1 MTQTIDQQIDN
12 KIAGMPEKWDMIIQP
27 KRSLFALPITELFRY
42 KDLIAMFVRRDF
54 VSVYKQTILGPLWYL
69 IQPLLTTITFT
80 VIFGNIAKLPTDGLP
95 QFLFYMSGT
104 VIWTYFASCL
114 TKTSNIF
121 VDNAALFGKV
131 YFPRLTV
138 PISILI
144 SNLITFG
151 IQFVF
156 FLGFMAYFALRG
168 TVFHPNLWILF
179 SPVLIFM
186 MAGLGLGLGILISS
200 MTTKYRDLRFLVSF
214 GVTLLMYATPVIYP
228 VSSIPQQ
235 YQMLIKANPMTPIVE
250 TFRYAFLG
258 AGTINPLDLVYSFVF
273 MVVIVI
279 IGTVVFNRVETTF
292 MDTV

>member
-1 MTQTIDQQIDN
+1 MTDERTIPALDEHDWSLVI
-12 KIAGMPEKWDMIIQP
+12 KP
-27 KRSLFALPITELFRY
+27 KRSLFALPIAELFRY

-104 VIWTYFASCL
+104 VIWTYFATCL
-114 TKTSNIF
+114 TKTSTVF
-121 VDNAALFGKV
+121 VDNMQLFGKV

-138 PISILI
+138 PVSILI

-156 FLGFMAYFALRG
+156 FLGFMAYFAIRG
-168 TVFHPNLWILF
+168 TVFHPNWWILF

-200 MTTKYRDLRFLVSF
+200 MTTKYRDLRFLVAF
-214 GVTLLMYATPVIYP
+214 GVSLLMYATPVIYP
-228 VSSIPQQ
+228 VSSIPPQ

-250 TFRYAFLG
+250 TFRYGFLG
-258 AGTINPLDLVYSFVF
+258 AGTVNPLDLLYSFGF

-279 IGTVVFNRVETTF
+279 IGTVVFNRVEATF